1 MKRYPPFD
9 PPEYVSWTPAPALV
23 AEYRER
29 LESDAAR
36 AALVAGLDEPALLR
50 LYAGMVRTRVH
61 DVALKRWVRQG
72 VLSKAWLGT
81 GEEAVTVG
89 CVHALDRD
97 QDIVAPM
104 IRNAGALPEMGM
116 PLEAVFHGVFATAS
130 SATGGRDVHFG
141 DLRQGVLQ
149 PVSHVG
155 DMVAVI
161 TGVALAFRQRGEAR
175 VALTWVGDGAT
186 KTSAFHEGINL
197 AAVRRVPAIFVIQ
210 NNQVALGTR
219 LDQHQAGDFR
229 DWPKMYGVH
238 GELADGNNVLD
249 VWAATRRAA
258 DRARAGGGP
267 TLLVT
272 DTFRMGGHAT
282 HDEAEA
288 RRTFPAELFE
298 QWGRRDP
305 IGLYEEYL
313 VGRGLG
319 RDQLAEV
326 EAGVTAEVETAADRA
341 LAARGDQM
349 PAPESAELEGFSAGV
364 RQPGLAARV
373 VELRSRR
380 HHARQP

>member
-9 PPEYVSWTPAPALV
+9 PPEYVSWEADPALV
-23 AEYRER
+23 AEYGDR
-29 LESDAAR
+29 LAADDARRSLVEAMEDD
-36 AALVAGLDEPALLR
+36 ALIG

-97 QDIVAPM
+97 RDVVAPM
-104 IRNAGALPEMGM
+104 IRNAGALPEMGIPM
-116 PLEAVFHGVFATAS
+116 EAVFHGVFATAAS
-130 SATGGRDVHFG
+130 STGGRDLHFG
-141 DLRQGVLQ
+141 DLSRGVL
-149 PVSHVG
+149 PPISPVG
-155 DMVAVI
+155 DMVPVI

-197 AAVRRVPAIFVIQ
+197 AAVRKVPAVFVLQ

-219 LDQHQAGDFR
+219 LDQHHAGDFR
-229 DWPKMYGVH
+229 AWPRMYGIA
-238 GELADGNNVLD
+238 GAFADGNNVLD
-249 VWAATRRAA
+249 VWAATRLAA
-258 DRARAGGGP
+258 DRARAGDGP
-267 TLLVT
+267 TLLVVE
-272 DTFRMGGHAT
+272 TFRMGGHAT

-298 QWGRRDP
+298 RWGRRDP
-305 IGLYEEYL
+305 VGLYEEYL
-313 VGRGLG
+313 VGRGVG
-319 RDQLAEV
+319 RERLEEV
-326 EAGVTAEVETAADRA
+326 EREVTAAVEAAAERVRA
-341 LAARGDQM
+341 ERADHM
-349 PAPESAELEGFSAGV
+349 PAAESAELEGFSAGV

-373 VELRSRR
+373 ARR
-380 HHARQP
+380 RDS